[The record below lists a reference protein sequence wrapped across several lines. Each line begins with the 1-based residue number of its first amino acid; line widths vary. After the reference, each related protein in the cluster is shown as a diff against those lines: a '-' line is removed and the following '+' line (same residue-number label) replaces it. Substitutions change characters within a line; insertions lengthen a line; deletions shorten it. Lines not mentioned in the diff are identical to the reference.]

1 MTRPAQPG
9 RRRVS
14 SPDQPPIRVLIA
26 DDQRIVRDG
35 LEMLVGLIDGVEVV
49 GLASDGQL
57 AVDRAIAERPDVVLM
72 DLRMPNLD
80 GTAATAILQE
90 RLPTARVVI
99 LTTYADDASIIPAL
113 KAGARGYL
121 TKDAGADEIELAI
134 RNVHAG
140 ATHLEAGV
148 QRQMLAALPS
158 PAAAA
163 PASDDD
169 ATHGLT
175 AREQE
180 VLGLIASGYSNV
192 EIAGRLV
199 VSMATVKTHVNRIFA
214 KTGVRDRAQA
224 VIFAHRN
231 GLDQTVG

>member
-1 MTRPAQPG
+1 MTA
-9 RRRVS
+9 
-14 SPDQPPIRVLIA
+14 PDQPPIRVLIV

-49 GLASDGQL
+49 GLASDGLL
-57 AVDRAIAERPDVVLM
+57 AVERALTQRPDVVLM

-80 GTAATAILQE
+80 GTGATAILQD

-121 TKDAGADEIELAI
+121 TKDAGADEIERAI

-140 ATHLEAGV
+140 ATHLDPAV
-148 QRQMLAALPS
+148 QQQMLAALHS
-158 PAAAA
+158 PAAVADGRAA
-163 PASDDD
+163 EY
-169 ATHGLT
+169 GLT
-175 AREQE
+175 ARELE

-192 EIAGRLV
+192 EIAERLV
-199 VSMATVKTHVNRIFA
+199 VSMATVKTHVNRVFA
-214 KTGVRDRAQA
+214 KAGVRDRAQA

-231 GLDQTVG
+231 GLDAPTG

>member
-1 MTRPAQPG
+1 MTSSEPA
-9 RRRVS
+9 
-14 SPDQPPIRVLIA
+14 PIRVLIV

-49 GLASDGQL
+49 GVASDGRV
-57 AVDRAIAERPDVVLM
+57 AVDRALTERPDVVLM

-80 GTAATAILQE
+80 GTAATALLADQ
-90 RLPTARVVI
+90 LPATRVVI

-121 TKDAGADEIELAI
+121 TKDAGADEIESAI

-140 ATHLEAGV
+140 ATHLDAAV
-148 QRQMLAALPS
+148 QQQMLAALHS
-158 PAAAA
+158 PAPPPPVPTIAQ
-163 PASDDD
+163 AS
-169 ATHGLT
+169 GLT
-175 AREQE
+175 ARELE

-192 EIAGRLV
+192 EIADRLV
-199 VSMATVKTHVNRIFA
+199 VSMATVKTHVNRVFA

-231 GLDQTVG
+231 GLDAEVD

>member
-1 MTRPAQPG
+1 MTA
-9 RRRVS
+9 
-14 SPDQPPIRVLIA
+14 PDQPRIRVLIV
-26 DDQRIVRDG
+26 DDQRIIRDG

-49 GLASDGQL
+49 GLASDGLL
-57 AVDRAIAERPDVVLM
+57 AVERALAERPDVVLM

-80 GTAATAILQE
+80 GTEATTILQD

-121 TKDAGADEIELAI
+121 TKDAGADEIERAI

-140 ATHLEAGV
+140 ATHLDPAV
-148 QRQMLAALPS
+148 QRQMLAALHS
-158 PAAAA
+158 PT
-163 PASDDD
+163 
-169 ATHGLT
+169 ATGDGRAEEHGLT
-175 AREQE
+175 ARELE
-180 VLGLIASGYSNV
+180 VLGLLANGYSNI
-192 EIAGRLV
+192 EIADRLV

-231 GLDQTVG
+231 GLDASVD

>member
-1 MTRPAQPG
+1 VTAAEQG
-9 RRRVS
+9 
-14 SPDQPPIRVLIA
+14 PIRVLIV

-49 GLASDGQL
+49 GLASDGAI
-57 AVDRAIAERPDVVLM
+57 AVERALAERPDVVLM

-80 GTAATAILQE
+80 GTRATAMLREQ
-90 RLPTARVVI
+90 LPATRVVI

-121 TKDAGADEIELAI
+121 TKDAGAEEIERAI

-140 ATHLEAGV
+140 ATHLDPVV
-148 QRQMLAALPS
+148 QEQMLAALPS
-158 PAAAA
+158 PPAEPDPAAAA
-163 PASDDD
+163 AAA
-169 ATHGLT
+169 ATAGLT
-175 AREQE
+175 SRELE
-180 VLGLIASGYSNV
+180 VLVLIAGGYSNL
-192 EIAGRLV
+192 EIADRLF
-199 VSMATVKTHVNRIFA
+199 VSMATVKTHVNRVFA

-231 GLDQTVG
+231 GLDAPAE

>member
-1 MTRPAQPG
+1 
-9 RRRVS
+9 VN
-14 SPDQPPIRVLIA
+14 SPVQQPIRVLIV

-35 LEMLVGLIDGVEVV
+35 LEMLVGLIDGVDVV
-49 GLASDGQL
+49 GLASDG
-57 AVDRAIAERPDVVLM
+57 AIAVEQALAARPDVVLM

-80 GTAATAILQE
+80 GTAATAILQD
-90 RLPTARVVI
+90 RLPAARVVI

-121 TKDAGADEIELAI
+121 TKDAGAEEIERAI

-140 ATHLEAGV
+140 ATHLDPGV

-158 PAAAA
+158 PAAPA
-163 PASDDD
+163 PTPPAITST
-169 ATHGLT
+169 AGLT
-175 AREQE
+175 SRELE
-180 VLGLIASGYSNV
+180 VLGLIASGYSNI
-192 EIAGRLV
+192 EIADRLV

-214 KTGVRDRAQA
+214 KAGVRDRAQA

-231 GLDQTVG
+231 GLDPTAG

>member
-1 MTRPAQPG
+1 VNSPG
-9 RRRVS
+9 
-14 SPDQPPIRVLIA
+14 QPPIRVLIV

-49 GLASDGQL
+49 GLASDG
-57 AVDRAIAERPDVVLM
+57 AIAVEQALAARPDVVLM

-80 GTAATAILQE
+80 GTAATAILQD
-90 RLPTARVVI
+90 RLPAARVVI

-121 TKDAGADEIELAI
+121 TKDAGAEEIERAI

-140 ATHLEAGV
+140 ATHLDPGV

-158 PAAAA
+158 PAAPAA
-163 PASDDD
+163 TPPAITST
-169 ATHGLT
+169 AGLT
-175 AREQE
+175 SRELE
-180 VLGLIASGYSNV
+180 VLGLIASGYSNI
-192 EIAGRLV
+192 EIADRLV

-214 KTGVRDRAQA
+214 KAGVRDRAQA

-231 GLDQTVG
+231 GLDPTAG

>member
-1 MTRPAQPG
+1 MSA
-9 RRRVS
+9 
-14 SPDQPPIRVLIA
+14 IRVLIV

-49 GLASDGQL
+49 GVASDGRV
-57 AVDRAIAERPDVVLM
+57 AVDRALAERPDVVLM

-80 GTAATAILQE
+80 GIEATALLAD
-90 RLPTARVVI
+90 RLPATRVVI

-121 TKDAGADEIELAI
+121 TKDAGADEIESAI

-140 ATHLEAGV
+140 ATHLDAAV
-148 QRQMLAALPS
+148 QQQMLAALHS
-158 PAAAA
+158 PGPPAGVPA
-163 PASDDD
+163 PADE
-169 ATHGLT
+169 HGLT
-175 AREQE
+175 ARELE

-192 EIAGRLV
+192 EIADRLV
-199 VSMATVKTHVNRIFA
+199 VSMATVKTHVNRVFA
-214 KTGVRDRAQA
+214 KAGVRDRAQA

-231 GLDQTVG
+231 GLDTRVTDRNPEGIDR